1 MDLRIAAAQ
10 RPTSSHTAVAFTI
23 GSAAVAAGVSLHLPI
38 LLGASS
44 THYRLVGMPVD
55 GLMTIGMVLIGLGLI
70 AVVYGLAPVRAVAT
84 PRVDA
89 IGVDRL
95 DDTRLGSAHIV
106 LMLILVVAIGIAIDA
121 MKPFTVTFI
130 LQGVPKE
137 YALSAPGHKLPG
149 ALPVALYPFFGIR
162 RSSGRSSGALSP
174 TASVAVAPTPR

>member
-1 MDLRIAAAQ
+1 MDLRSAAAQ
-10 RPTSSHTAVAFTI
+10 RLTSPRKAAAFTI
-23 GSAAVAAGVSLHLPI
+23 GSAAVAAGVCLHLPM

-84 PRVDA
+84 PRADA
-89 IGVDRL
+89 ISVGTL

-106 LMLILVVAIGIAIDA
+106 LMLILVVAIAIDA
-121 MKPFTVTFI
+121 MKPFTFTFI
-130 LQGVPKE
+130 LPGVAKE